1 MFCLGR
7 SRAVMLNRFD
17 FILVAMKKLSVEITD
32 EKSIRKMQRLVLI
45 LERLSGAIEEYGDVE
60 IILKVGRKR
69 KFWDILKSKK

>member
-1 MFCLGR
+1 
-7 SRAVMLNRFD
+7 MLNRFD
-17 FILVAMKKLSVEITD
+17 IILVAMKKLSVEITD

-69 KFWDILKSKK
+69 KFWDILKLER

>member
-1 MFCLGR
+1 
-7 SRAVMLNRFD
+7 MLHSFD
-17 FILVAMKKLSVEITD
+17 IILVAMKKLSVEITD